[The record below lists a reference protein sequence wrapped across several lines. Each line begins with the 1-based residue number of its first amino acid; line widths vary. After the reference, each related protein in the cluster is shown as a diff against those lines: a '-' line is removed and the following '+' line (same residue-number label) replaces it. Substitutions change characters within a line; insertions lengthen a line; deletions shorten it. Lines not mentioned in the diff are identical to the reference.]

1 MQLLQNSYYRDR
13 ITKLKIQKGFAKQL
27 KTVRGSILD
36 RNEKKLAVDE
46 PQFLLCISYELTK
59 LLDDRFEE
67 VKEDNEIENLKN
79 IIRTC
84 AQFKGVETSEIEND
98 IGAIN
103 NRVWNQ
109 LLFQAWRK
117 NFPDSEIF
125 ESYKNVLD
133 IPLSTAVEDFRKRQ
147 PDMSKRLEMIKKIDI
162 ADMYDSK
169 PLLELESDDDIFA
182 AQLEFLDTEGITIL
196 PKAKRV
202 YPYLQAAAQ
211 TIGWVGPHK
220 KYDKKLFEGDRLSS
234 YLTHEIS
241 GRRPGIE
248 FTCETILRGKRGE
261 IFYDIDRKLQSHTET
276 KFGRDVKL
284 TLDIE
289 LQQKIENYLS
299 NCYVNRNC
307 NEPIA
312 VVVIDVESGDI
323 LALVSTPTFDLNRV
337 RYDYSALSDDSNE
350 PLRNRA
356 VNKQYPPGSVIKP
369 LILTAGLESKSITA
383 DEIISCA
390 AHKAPS
396 GWPSCLII
404 KQWIGHD
411 DKWPNKARNA
421 MRGSCNVYFS
431 RLANRIE
438 GKTLQKWLF
447 KFGMGRK
454 ILMLPLEIRETLL
467 DRNLKQAEGKIST
480 ANAKPNILNPDDL
493 PAIKTGEKR
502 YFGIGQGNMRATPLQ
517 IANAM
522 AAIARGGLFKYPR
535 LFIEDANDD
544 AFNSISLDIS
554 PKTLETVYDGMYAV
568 VNEAGGTYN
577 QFASAAFDSQNVTVY
592 GKTGSTEEP
601 ANALFAGFAKD
612 SADRGI
618 AVAIVVEGGKRGS
631 TDAAPIARDIIQ
643 FTIDTGYIGKTMK

>member
-46 PQFLLCISYELTK
+46 PQFLLCISYKLTK

-67 VKEDNEIENLKN
+67 VKDDDEIENLKN

-98 IGAIN
+98 IRKIN
-103 NRVWNQ
+103 DFVWNQ
-109 LLFQAWRK
+109 RLFQAWRK
-117 NFPDSEIF
+117 NFPNSEIF
-125 ESYKNVLD
+125 KKYENVID
-133 IPLSTAVEDFRKRQ
+133 IPLFAAAEDFQKQ
-147 PDMSKRLEMIKKIDI
+147 EPEHSKRLQMIKDIDI
-162 ADMYDSK
+162 AEMYDSK
-169 PLLELESDDDIFA
+169 PLLELKTDDDIFT
-182 AQLEFLDTEGITIL
+182 AQLEFLDVDGIGIF
-196 PKAKRV
+196 PKAKRY
-202 YPYLQAAAQ
+202 YPYKSVAAQ

-220 KYDKKLFEGDRLSS
+220 KYDKKLFEGDRLLS

-241 GRRPGIE
+241 GRRPGAE

-261 IFYDIDRKLQSHTET
+261 VLYDIDRKLQSRTET
-276 KFGRDVKL
+276 KFGRPVKL

-289 LQQKIENYLS
+289 LQQKIESYLT
-299 NCYVNRNC
+299 NCDLNGNC

-312 VVVIDVESGDI
+312 AVVIDVESGDI
-323 LALVSTPTFDLNRV
+323 LALVSTPTFDLNRI
-337 RYDYSALSDDSNE
+337 RYDYSDLAGDANE

-369 LILTAGLESKSITA
+369 FILTAGLESNSITP

-390 AHKAPS
+390 AHKAPK

-404 KQWIGHD
+404 KQLMGHD

-421 MRGSCNVYFS
+421 IRGSCNVYFS

-454 ILMLPLEIRETLL
+454 ILLPPLEIRETLPN
-467 DRNLKQAEGKIST
+467 RNLKQAQGKIST
-480 ANAKPNILNPDDL
+480 ADPKPNILNPELL
-493 PAIKTGEKR
+493 PPIEAGEKR
-502 YFGIGQGNMRATPLQ
+502 YFGIGQGNMRVTPLQ

-535 LFIEDANDD
+535 LFIEDANDA

-568 VNEAGGTYN
+568 VNKPGGTYN
-577 QFASAAFDSQNVTVY
+577 QFAPAAFDSQDVTVY
-592 GKTGSTEEP
+592 GKTGSTENP

-612 SADRGI
+612 SNGRSI

-631 TDAAPIARDIIQ
+631 TDAAPLARDIIQ
-643 FTIDTGYIGKTMK
+643 FTIEAGYIGKKD